1 MSKLRALLR
10 NGRGML
16 FVVLV
21 GIAFYEMLEHFSSV
35 RAVISRTTSVLMPI
49 LCGLMVAYIIN
60 IPATILQGTLFKKA
74 HAAGKKYV
82 VPLTVVLSY
91 LIVFGILTAV
101 LVIVIPKAA
110 DSVKILFDNFET
122 YYNSAAKWA
131 TEFWEGLNLS
141 DEVTARAVEIS
152 NKILDNVEVFT
163 TNLAPKLLGYTFN
176 AVSTVADILL
186 ALAFSIYAI
195 LDKNRLLAH
204 SRRFVRSVFNEKHSS
219 GILEVFSYANLTF
232 RGYFAGQIT
241 SCTIIGILCYI
252 GMRIMNMPF
261 PEMISVFIAV
271 FAMIP
276 ILGPW
281 LSTIPS
287 AFIILMTSPGKP
299 ELVLYFVIMIIIIQQ
314 IDNNL
319 VYPRVVGDAVGLS
332 SAWVLGAVI
341 LGSGLFGIA
350 GLIFAVPVTAV
361 LYRLLADWTNE
372 RARQRGVPI
381 IDTVPGV
388 KYDLRGHVR
397 RSFKKKK
404 NNASSGS
411 GRLRT
416 KETKTETGETA
427 AADKAGRTEKSENEN
442 SDNK

>member
-1 MSKLRALLR
+1 
-10 NGRGML
+10 
-16 FVVLV
+16 
-21 GIAFYEMLEHFSSV
+21 
-35 RAVISRTTSVLMPI
+35 MPI

-241 SCTIIGILCYI
+241 SCTIIGI
-252 GMRIMNMPF
+252 
-261 PEMISVFIAV
+261 
-271 FAMIP
+271 
-276 ILGPW
+276 
-281 LSTIPS
+281 
-287 AFIILMTSPGKP
+287 
-299 ELVLYFVIMIIIIQQ
+299 
-314 IDNNL
+314 
-319 VYPRVVGDAVGLS
+319 
-332 SAWVLGAVI
+332 
-341 LGSGLFGIA
+341 
-350 GLIFAVPVTAV
+350 
-361 LYRLLADWTNE
+361 
-372 RARQRGVPI
+372 
-381 IDTVPGV
+381 
-388 KYDLRGHVR
+388 
-397 RSFKKKK
+397 
-404 NNASSGS
+404 
-411 GRLRT
+411 
-416 KETKTETGETA
+416 
-427 AADKAGRTEKSENEN
+427 
-442 SDNK
+442 

>member
-1 MSKLRALLR
+1 MSKLRALWR

-101 LVIVIPKAA
+101 LIIVIPKAA

-232 RGYFAGQIT
+232 
-241 SCTIIGILCYI
+241 
-252 GMRIMNMPF
+252 
-261 PEMISVFIAV
+261 
-271 FAMIP
+271 
-276 ILGPW
+276 
-281 LSTIPS
+281 
-287 AFIILMTSPGKP
+287 
-299 ELVLYFVIMIIIIQQ
+299 
-314 IDNNL
+314 
-319 VYPRVVGDAVGLS
+319 
-332 SAWVLGAVI
+332 AVI
-341 LGSGLFGIA
+341 L
-350 GLIFAVPVTAV
+350 PD
-361 LYRLLADWTNE
+361 R
-372 RARQRGVPI
+372 
-381 IDTVPGV
+381 
-388 KYDLRGHVR
+388 
-397 RSFKKKK
+397 
-404 NNASSGS
+404 
-411 GRLRT
+411 
-416 KETKTETGETA
+416 
-427 AADKAGRTEKSENEN
+427 
-442 SDNK
+442 

>member
-1 MSKLRALLR
+1 MSKLRALWR

-16 FVVLV
+16 FIVLV
-21 GIAFYEMLEHFSSV
+21 GIAFYEMLEHFSAV
-35 RAVISRTTSVLMPI
+35 RAVFSQTVSVLMPI
-49 LCGLMVAYIIN
+49 ICGLMVAYVIN
-60 IPATILQGTLFKKA
+60 IPATILQGTLFGKA
-74 HAAGKKYV
+74 HAAGKKFV
-82 VPLTVVLSY
+82 VPLTVALSY
-91 LIVFGILTAV
+91 IIVFGILAAV
-101 LVIVIPKAA
+101 LIIVIPKAA
-110 DSVKILFDNFET
+110 DSVKLLFDNFES

-152 NKILDNVEVFT
+152 SKILDNIEAFT
-163 TNLAPKLLGYTFN
+163 TELAPKLLGYTFN

-186 ALAFSIYAI
+186 AFAFSIYAI

-204 SRRFVRSVFNEKHSS
+204 SRRFVRSVFSEKNSEK
-219 GILEVFSYANLTF
+219 ILEVFSYANLTF

-252 GMRIMNMPF
+252 GMRIMNLPF

-281 LSTIPS
+281 LSTVPS
-287 AFIILMTSPGKP
+287 AFIILMTSPDKP
-299 ELVLYFVIMIIIIQQ
+299 ELVLYFVLMIIIIQQ

-341 LGSGLFGIA
+341 LGSGLFGIV

-381 IDTVPGV
+381 IDTVPGA

-397 RSFKKKK
+397 RSFKKRKSRQAAGAEEAENSVGTAAK
-404 NNASSGS
+404 
-411 GRLRT
+411 
-416 KETKTETGETA
+416 KTEQA
-427 AADKAGRTEKSENEN
+427 AGQTPGSDEKNSEN
-442 SDNK
+442 K

>member
-1 MSKLRALLR
+1 MSKLRALWR

-16 FVVLV
+16 FIVLV
-21 GIAFYEMLEHFSSV
+21 GIAFYEMLEHFSAV
-35 RAVISRTTSVLMPI
+35 RAVFSQTVSVLMPI
-49 LCGLMVAYIIN
+49 ICGLMVAYVIN
-60 IPATILQGTLFKKA
+60 IPATILQGTLFGKA
-74 HAAGKKYV
+74 HAAGKKFV
-82 VPLTVVLSY
+82 VPLTVALSY
-91 LIVFGILTAV
+91 IIVFGILAAV
-101 LVIVIPKAA
+101 LIIVIPKAA
-110 DSVKILFDNFET
+110 DSVKLLFDNFES

-152 NKILDNVEVFT
+152 SKILDNIEAFT
-163 TNLAPKLLGYTFN
+163 TELAPKLLGYTFN

-186 ALAFSIYAI
+186 AFAFSIYVI

-204 SRRFVRSVFNEKHSS
+204 SRRFVRSVFSEKNSEK
-219 GILEVFSYANLTF
+219 ILQVFSYANLTF

-252 GMRIMNMPF
+252 GMRIMNLPF

-281 LSTIPS
+281 LSTVPS
-287 AFIILMTSPGKP
+287 AFIILMTSPDKP
-299 ELVLYFVIMIIIIQQ
+299 ELVLYFVLMIIIIQQ

-341 LGSGLFGIA
+341 LGSGLFGIV

-381 IDTVPGV
+381 IDTVPGA

-397 RSFKKKK
+397 RSFKKRKSRQAAGTEK
-404 NNASSGS
+404 AENSAG
-411 GRLRT
+411 T
-416 KETKTETGETA
+416 AAKKTEQA
-427 AADKAGRTEKSENEN
+427 AEQTQGSDEKNSEN
-442 SDNK
+442 K

>member
-1 MSKLRALLR
+1 MSKLRALWR

-101 LVIVIPKAA
+101 LIIVIPKAA

-219 GILEVFSYANLTF
+219 GILEVFF
-232 RGYFAGQIT
+232 V
-241 SCTIIGILCYI
+241 C
-252 GMRIMNMPF
+252 
-261 PEMISVFIAV
+261 
-271 FAMIP
+271 
-276 ILGPW
+276 
-281 LSTIPS
+281 
-287 AFIILMTSPGKP
+287 KP
-299 ELVLYFVIMIIIIQQ
+299 DFSRLFCRT
-314 IDNNL
+314 DNKLHDN
-319 VYPRVVGDAVGLS
+319 RH
-332 SAWVLGAVI
+332 I
-341 LGSGLFGIA
+341 
-350 GLIFAVPVTAV
+350 V
-361 LYRLLADWTNE
+361 LYRNADHEHAVSGDDKRVYCCIRNDS
-372 RARQRGVPI
+372 
-381 IDTVPGV
+381 DTRPVAQHDSECVHNP
-388 KYDLRGHVR
+388 YDITR
-397 RSFKKKK
+397 
-404 NNASSGS
+404 
-411 GRLRT
+411 
-416 KETKTETGETA
+416 
-427 AADKAGRTEKSENEN
+427 KA
-442 SDNK
+442 